1 MENVRTPE
9 REEYIRAAMDVTVFP
24 ARDVIA
30 TSAGN
35 IDLPRVPFRNKD

>member
-1 MENVRTPE
+1 MENVRTPV

-24 ARDVIA
+24 DRDVIA

-35 IDLPRVPFRNKD
+35 NIDLPRVPF